1 MDETMPSAPEKESV
15 SKGRRIARRTVR
27 SAPLFLI
34 GVAVLAV
41 IGLWLSGGLHPIHS
55 IAAMDF
61 FAHKKLESDLT

>member
-15 SKGRRIARRTVR
+15 SKGRKTARRIVH

-41 IGLWLSGGLHPIHS
+41 VGLWLSGGLHPIDS

-61 FAHKKLESDLT
+61 FTQK